1 MISNTV
7 KKLNPLKKIG
17 NMSFKKDAKISPIC
31 EYVLNFDGSS
41 KGNPGLAGAGMV
53 IYKNNTEIWS
63 SCKFLGYKTNNQS
76 EYTALILGL
85 KAAIEHNI
93 DSLCVLGD
101 SLLVI
106 NQVNGIFKVTSDLLR
121 ELYNEAIELKAKF
134 KHIEFNH
141 VYREYN
147 KRADEL
153 SNLALENV
161 NPKPTEVTKNIKSLI
176 EEDGIITLDED
187 WIEEVK
193 LEDHNIPTQKNILVK
208 IPSAKK
214 IDKTKEKNE
223 TRQLKQPIITQF
235 FKINTLF
242 PNI

>member
-7 KKLNPLKKIG
+7 KQLNPLKKIG
-17 NMSFKKDAKISPIC
+17 NKSFKNDAKIFPIC
-31 EYVLNFDGSS
+31 EYILNFDGCS

-53 IYKNNTEIWS
+53 IYKNNEEIWS
-63 SCKFLGYKTNNQS
+63 SCKFIGCKTNNQS

-85 KAAIEHNI
+85 KAALSQGI

-106 NQVNGIFKVTSDLLR
+106 NQVNGIFKVNSDLLR
-121 ELYNEAIELKAKF
+121 ELYNEAIELKTQF
-134 KHIEFNH
+134 KYIEFNH

-161 NPKPTEVTKNIKSLI
+161 NPKESIKPTVEI
-176 EEDGIITLDED
+176 EEDGIVTLDED
-187 WIEEVK
+187 WIEEIK
-193 LEDHNIPTQKNILVK
+193 LENDTTKTSKKKQTKVLVK

-214 IDKTKEKNE
+214 IDQTK
-223 TRQLKQPIITQF
+223 QLKQPIITQF
-235 FKINTLF
+235 FKINQLF
-242 PNI
+242 PDI